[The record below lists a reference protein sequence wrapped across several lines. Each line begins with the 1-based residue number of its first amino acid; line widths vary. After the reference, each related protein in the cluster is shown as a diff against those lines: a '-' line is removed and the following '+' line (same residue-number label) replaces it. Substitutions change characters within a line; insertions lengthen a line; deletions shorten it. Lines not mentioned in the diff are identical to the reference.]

1 MQTMQKIGARGSWCS
16 LLDVDPDLGRL
27 LDEMARQRA
36 AHQLR
41 VVRRTLPRG
50 VWDVGGFE
58 GAADDHLGLLL
69 LDGVLARE
77 VVLGSTVSTELLGA
91 GDLVRPWTSDAS
103 APLADVTVRWNALS
117 DVRVALLDRG
127 FAARAAAYPGV
138 SALLLER
145 VDARAQRLAT
155 ARAIS
160 QMKRVDER
168 IVAMLRHLCD
178 RWGRVTVSG
187 TVLPLRISHRMLA
200 ELVGARR
207 PTVSSAISDLAR
219 RGAVTRQSD
228 GSWLL
233 HCGEAERVSAEV
245 PDSVSQRRR
254 LFVGGRLEVMAQA
267 S

>member
-1 MQTMQKIGARGSWCS
+1 MKTMEQMGGRGGWCS

-27 LDEMARQRA
+27 LDGMARQRA
-36 AHQLR
+36 SHELR

-50 VWDVGGFE
+50 VWDVSGLE
-58 GAADDHLGLLL
+58 GAGDDNLGLLL

-91 GDLVRPWTSDAS
+91 GDLVRPWTSDGAS
-103 APLADVTVRWNALS
+103 PLADVMVRWNALT

-127 FAARAAAYPGV
+127 FAARAAAFPGV

-168 IVAMLRHLCD
+168 IVAMLRTLCD
-178 RWGRVTVSG
+178 RWGRVTVTG

-207 PTVSSAISDLAR
+207 PTVSSAIADLAR
-219 RGAVTRQSD
+219 RGAVSRQAD

-233 HCGEAERVSAEV
+233 HRDDVEPVAAEV

-254 LFVGGRLEVMAQA
+254 LFVSGRRAVLAQA

>member
-1 MQTMQKIGARGSWCS
+1 MKTVEQIGARGSWCS

-27 LDEMARQRA
+27 LAEAARERA
-36 AHQLR
+36 RHELQVA
-41 VVRRTLPRG
+41 RRTLRRG
-50 VWDVGGFE
+50 VWDVGGCT
-58 GAADDHLGLLL
+58 GAGDGSLGLLL
-69 LDGVLARE
+69 LDGVVARE

-91 GDLVRPWTSDAS
+91 GDLVRPWTSDAA
-103 APLADVTVRWNALS
+103 APLADMVVRWNALS
-117 DVRVALLDRG
+117 DARVALLDRG
-127 FAARAAAYPGV
+127 FTARAAAFPSVG
-138 SALLLER
+138 ALLLER
-145 VDARAQRLAT
+145 VEARAQRLAT

-168 IVAMLRHLCD
+168 IVAMLRHLSD
-178 RWGRVTVSG
+178 RWGRVTVNG
-187 TVLPLRISHRMLA
+187 VVLPLRISHRMLA

-219 RGAVTRQSD
+219 RDVVTRQSD

-233 HCGEAERVSAEV
+233 RCGGTEPVSAEI

-254 LFVGGRLEVMAQA
+254 LFVGDRLDVFARA